1 MIIALVFAER
11 NMSYFLVLQ
20 KYGLNFRTR
29 GSKDIWKIPMKG
41 NLVRDQRHKWKREN
55 EKKNIWNNTNICLH
69 SKSVKSWNWA
79 TSRLTF
85 LRRVLVCWFQQSRR
99 IHFWRSG
106 RLPFLRLLETVV
118 VSVWLAMSSVW
129 LLNPKCLVFPP
140 TFEMMM
146 KPLST
151 FFIFQLIL

>member
-55 EKKNIWNNTNICLH
+55 EKKTCG
-69 SKSVKSWNWA
+69 
-79 TSRLTF
+79 TT
-85 LRRVLVCWFQQSRR
+85 
-99 IHFWRSG
+99 
-106 RLPFLRLLETVV
+106 
-118 VSVWLAMSSVW
+118 
-129 LLNPKCLVFPP
+129 P
-140 TFEMMM
+140 TFVYIASQSKVEIE
-146 KPLST
+146 PRQDLLSWEGFWCAGSSNQEEYT
-151 FFIFQLIL
+151 SGGLEDCLS